1 MWNIWKMAINSVQ
14 LTDRKI
20 NVNHN
25 WNAKLGLGR
34 RAFFMTLITV
44 IFILSVP
51 ENHGKDLSS
60 KLWG

>member
-1 MWNIWKMAINSVQ
+1 MWNIWKMAINSVW

-25 WNAKLGLGR
+25 WNAKLRL
-34 RAFFMTLITV
+34 APITV
-44 IFILSVP
+44 IFILSVL

-60 KLWG
+60 ILWG